1 MRSKPGEIVGAR
13 LAESTECESEVLG
26 FYFADKVKPLKAA
39 PPEPSVQ
46 PEDLSHVSK
55 RTKKK
60 KNLRGQTFRQ

>member
-39 PPEPSVQ
+39 NNLIKMVIQEAESGG
-46 PEDLSHVSK
+46 
-55 RTKKK
+55 TMKKE
-60 KNLRGQTFRQ
+60 LY